1 MRRVK
6 RRNFYNISMINLID
20 IIFILLIFFMITTTF
35 KQTESFGVNLPK
47 SSSSFSRDN
56 NISVSI
62 FYDLNEKITIK
73 ADKNIVFSSNLDEF
87 SQKIKGLNL
96 NSYKTV
102 HLSADNALGYGKI
115 INLISILKDNEIA
128 NLNLDIE
135 KY

>member
-1 MRRVK
+1 MRRAK

-47 SSSSFSRDN
+47 SSSSFSKDN

-102 HLSADNALGYGKI
+102 HLSADSALGYGKI
-115 INLISILKDNEIA
+115 INLISILKDNEIT

>member
-1 MRRVK
+1 MRRAK
-6 RRNFYNISMINLID
+6 RKNFYNISMINLID

-47 SSSSFSRDN
+47 SNSSFSRDN

-73 ADKNIVFSSNLDEF
+73 ADKNIVFSSNLDEL

-102 HLSADNALGYGKI
+102 HLSADSALGYGKI